1 MNNEISEKRKVAPA
15 TFLLFLPPPP
25 KALNPKPTLCHP
37 RLSHLSSPSHQFYMS
52 FPACPGIQVKP
63 TIHIFP
69 LPENSDPSISP
80 SLKS

>member
-37 RLSHLSSPSHQFYMS
+37 RATNFICHSRLDRESRSNQLSPYF
-52 FPACPGIQVKP
+52 
-63 TIHIFP
+63 
-69 LPENSDPSISP
+69 P
-80 SLKS
+80 SLKTQIPLYLPP